1 MSTVTT
7 STLSAL
13 GNSQASSKV
22 GEKAN
27 ETQMNQF
34 LTLLTAQLR
43 NQDPMQ
49 PTDPTQFVAQLAQF
63 TSVEQLVKSNSAL
76 TSMSKSLSGLALGQ
90 YSNMVNKTVTAPANA
105 VTVPASGSVSA
116 PLNFTVTDPS
126 LSDPQVAIRNESG
139 VIVRTIPAKGNTGSV
154 TFDGNDAKG
163 NRLPAGSYAVGL
175 VGTSKAGGGST
186 LKQAGTMTATG
197 VVTSVNQSASGDWML
212 QLKNGQEV
220 PANAVQSA
228 S

>member
-13 GNSQASSKV
+13 GNSQASTKV

-90 YSNMVNKTVTAPANA
+90 YSNMVNKTVTAPVSN
-105 VTVPASGSVSA
+105 VTVPASGGMA
-116 PLNFTVTDPS
+116 TPLNFTVTDPG
-126 LSDPQVAIRNESG
+126 LTDPQVAIRNEAG
-139 VIVRTIPAKGNTGSV
+139 VIVRTIPAKGGSGTV
-154 TFDGNDAKG
+154 TFDGNDFKG

-175 VGTSKAGGGST
+175 VGTSKTAGGT
-186 LKQAGTMTATG
+186 ALKPAGTMSATG
-197 VVTSVNQSASGDWML
+197 VVTSVNQATNGDWML